1 VWLSLLQ
8 LEIIHELAEGMKGCS
23 TAFVAVALAGIAL
36 TVAASSGL
44 PMEDAPE
51 VRAAAAA
58 AAAAKMP
65 QRLHVSLLKGL
76 QHAPEVLGTAL
87 LRLSS
92 SSSSSSS
99 SSGGYTSQLLHVWLL

>member
-1 VWLSLLQ
+1 LQ

-51 VRAAAAA
+51 VRSSSNSS
-58 AAAAKMP
+58 
-65 QRLHVSLLKGL
+65 R
-76 QHAPEVLGTAL
+76 TCCAL
-87 LRLSS
+87 LSAAT
-92 SSSSSSS
+92 
-99 SSGGYTSQLLHVWLL
+99 GA